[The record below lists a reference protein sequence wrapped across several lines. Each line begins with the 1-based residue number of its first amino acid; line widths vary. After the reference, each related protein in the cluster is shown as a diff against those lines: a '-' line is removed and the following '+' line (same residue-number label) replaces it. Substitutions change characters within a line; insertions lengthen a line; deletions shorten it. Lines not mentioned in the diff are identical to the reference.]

1 MTEDTV
7 DDDDTAETIGADG
20 ILTLDAGKNLR
31 LQRKGKVFTYGL
43 DSDLTG
49 INSITGLA
57 STLPVT
63 KNDAAAPTTNQAAPS
78 KVDGTKAASVNDIL
92 NAGWNLKENNTDKD
106 FVKAYDTV
114 NFVNGTGTTANVT
127 VTENGAVSAV
137 KFDVKKTTIAE
148 DTAKAGTMKAGDA
161 GDSFATANDVANAI
175 NSAYWKVTGAKDGG
189 EFAEG
194 NATTEE
200 AVKAG
205 DTVTFKAGE
214 NIKLK
219 QAGKDFTYSLN
230 RRAKRQGKS
239 SNS

>member
-1 MTEDTV
+1 MKFV
-7 DDDDTAETIGADG
+7 D
-20 ILTLDAGKNLR
+20 
-31 LQRKGKVFTYGL
+31 
-43 DSDLTG
+43 
-49 INSITGLA
+49 
-57 STLPVT
+57 
-63 KNDAAAPTTNQAAPS
+63 
-78 KVDGTKAASVNDIL
+78 
-92 NAGWNLKENNTDKD
+92 
-106 FVKAYDTV
+106 
-114 NFVNGTGTTANVT
+114 GTGTTANVT

-148 DTAKAGTMKAGDA
+148 DIAEPGTMKAGDA

-175 NSAYWKVTGAKDGG
+175 NSAYWKVTGAEDGG

-205 DTVTFKAGE
+205 DKVTFKAGK

-230 RRAKRQGKS
+230 PVLSDITSIAG
-239 SNS
+239 NGTTMTFNPEGVDLG